1 MEEEMSAAANK
12 ELMQEIYDELSKGNR
27 MPFRNA
33 MAEDFRWIMKGRTAW
48 SKTYEGRDAVR
59 EELIKPLYA
68 QFAGEYAN
76 TAHRIFADGDFVIVE
91 CEGKV
96 TTTSGKPYNNQ
107 YCLIFRLENGK
118 IKEMTEYLDTALVDE
133 TLAPP
138 PWATP
143 HAA

>member
-1 MEEEMSAAANK
+1 MEASMSPAANK
-12 ELMQEIYDELSKGNR
+12 ELMTEIYDELAKGNR
-27 MPFRNA
+27 TPFRNA
-33 MAEDFRWIMKGRTAW
+33 MHEDFRWIMKGRTAW
-48 SKTYEGRDAVR
+48 SKTYEGRDAIR

-68 QFAGEYAN
+68 QFADEYSN
-76 TAHRIFADGDFVIVE
+76 TAKRIFADGDFVIVE

-118 IKEMTEYLDTALVDE
+118 IKEMTEYLDTALVNE

-138 PWATP
+138 PWAKP
-143 HAA
+143 QAA

>member
-1 MEEEMSAAANK
+1 MNAAANK
-12 ELMQEIYDELSKGNR
+12 ELMKEIYEELGKGNR

-59 EELIKPLYA
+59 KELLQPLFEQFSDQYA
-68 QFAGEYAN
+68 MLPQ
-76 TAHRIFADGDFVIVE
+76 RIFADGDYVIVE
-91 CEGKV
+91 SEGRV
-96 TTTSGKPYNNQ
+96 TTKSGKPYNNQ

-133 TLAPP
+133 VLSPP
-138 PWATP
+138 PWAKP
-143 HAA
+143 RAA